1 MVNKRKKLGL
11 VILAT
16 GIVISIL
23 IIIPRDAG
31 KRSLAVSSKKSEG
44 NPALSFK
51 SSDNENLELN
61 LPEKEKMREEDFTEN
76 TNLTEALADSYVR
89 QLLNN
94 SVDGSLPSEED
105 VFAELQ
111 KNLPQSLIYSTFKEE
126 DVKVSSDNSEK
137 NQITY
142 MEAVNEAMW
151 NNFGELQGENTGTA
165 IEKFF
170 KEDNSSIIEKLIKAA
185 PNYLD
190 DLLQIEAPSAWKEFH
205 LAILNV
211 WQKKFTVYKAVVDY
225 DSDPS
230 KAYLAL
236 QELPDI
242 IQRSQDLQ
250 LILIQR
256 YNELTDK

>member
-1 MVNKRKKLGL
+1 MVNKRKKLAL
-11 VILAT
+11 IILTT
-16 GIVISIL
+16 GVVISIL
-23 IIIPRDAG
+23 IIIPRDAE
-31 KRSLAVSSKKSEG
+31 KKSLAVFSKKSG
-44 NPALSFK
+44 DSALSFK
-51 SSDNENLELN
+51 SSDNGNLKLN
-61 LPEKEKMREEDFTEN
+61 LPEKEKVREEDFTEN
-76 TNLTEALADSYVR
+76 ANFTEALADFYTR
-89 QLLNN
+89 QLLGN
-94 SVDGSLPSEED
+94 SVDGSLPSEEE
-105 VFAELQ
+105 VFVEFQ
-111 KNLPQSLIYSTFKEE
+111 KNIPQSLIYSTFKEE
-126 DVKVSSDNSEK
+126 DIKVSSDSSEK
-137 NQITY
+137 NQVMY

-151 NNFGELQGENTGTA
+151 NNFEELQGENTSTA
-165 IEKFF
+165 IEKLFE
-170 KEDNSSIIEKLIKAA
+170 EDDSSIIEKLIEAT

-190 DLLQIEAPSAWKEFH
+190 DILQIEAPSAWKEFH
-205 LAILNV
+205 LAMLNV

>member
-1 MVNKRKKLGL
+1 MVNKRKKLAL
-11 VILAT
+11 VILAA
-16 GIVISIL
+16 GIIISIL
-23 IIIPRDAG
+23 IIIPRDAE
-31 KRSLAVSSKKSEG
+31 KKSLAVSSKKSEG
-44 NPALSFK
+44 DPALSFK

-76 TNLTEALADSYVR
+76 TNFTEALADSYAK
-89 QLLNN
+89 QLFGNN
-94 SVDGSLPSEED
+94 TDGSLPSEEEMLTE
-105 VFAELQ
+105 FQ
-111 KNLPQSLIYSTFKEE
+111 RNLPQSLIYSTFKEK
-126 DVKVSSDNSEK
+126 DVRVSSDNSEK
-137 NQITY
+137 NQVTY

-151 NNFGELQGENTGTA
+151 NNFGEIQGENTSTA
-165 IEKFF
+165 IEKLFE
-170 KEDNSSIIEKLIKAA
+170 EDDSSIIEKLIKAT